1 MRFFKFCLFVV
12 VIFRLFNE
20 SWRLFLFSRRS
31 TARLLQMDGSVDT
44 RIFMLRRSIRKLI
57 FLFCGI
63 RFSAILR
70 RVMILIREI
79 SSVVS
84 FLFGCKI
91 VRKTSSMRKRIDI
104 VFLQVLMWILEA
116 VFLMVLFKIVLI
128 KRIIGV
134 VEFLFRRFLFAGI
147 FFESERRSTD

>member
-1 MRFFKFCLFVV
+1 
-12 VIFRLFNE
+12 
-20 SWRLFLFSRRS
+20 
-31 TARLLQMDGSVDT
+31 MDGSVDT

-104 VFLQVLMWILEA
+104 VFL
-116 VFLMVLFKIVLI
+116 
-128 KRIIGV
+128 
-134 VEFLFRRFLFAGI
+134 
-147 FFESERRSTD
+147 